1 MGFNAKVKRGAIAFL
16 LGLLLVMVGG
26 ELLIEKIAIFGFHDI
41 VNLDNPQQRPPQR
54 PEFRPDYSLADFETF
69 LRRLV
74 ARNYWFLSSQDLYN
88 YYYKDPPD
96 PIPQE
101 YRHRPKVMVSLDD
114 GYRDAHVNVL
124 PLLERL
130 YRETGEKIT
139 VVWFVNSSFM
149 GVRGTYLEHASCEE
163 LREGFRRGYY
173 DIQSHGANHDNLT
186 LISQEEVEKEVGR
199 SQQEL
204 RDCLTGLEGTETV
217 ANHLSY
223 PFGAIDDPALE
234 IVKLYHQ
241 SGYLYNT
248 RSLRLTPFRN
258 PYFIPRQT
266 VNRNTSVG
274 RLLRLAAGG
283 VVLGISS

>member
-1 MGFNAKVKRGAIAFL
+1 MLSNAKLKRWAIAFL
-16 LGLLLVMVGG
+16 LGLFLVMICG

-41 VNLDNPQQRPPQR
+41 VDVDNPQQQPPQR
-54 PEFRPDYSLADFETF
+54 PEFSADYSVEQFEDF
-69 LRRLV
+69 LRGLLE
-74 ARNYWFLSSQDLYN
+74 RNYWFLSSQDLYN
-88 YYYKDPPD
+88 YYFKTPPD
-96 PIPQE
+96 PVPE
-101 YRHRPKVMVSLDD
+101 PYRHRRKVMVSIDD
-114 GYRDAHVNVL
+114 GYRDAHLNVL

-130 YRETGEKIT
+130 YAETGEKIT

-149 GVRGTYLEHASCEE
+149 GVPGTYLEHASCEE
-163 LREGFRRGYY
+163 LREGFVRGYY

-186 LISQEEVEKEVGR
+186 LISDEEIHKEVGR

-204 RDCLTGLEGTETV
+204 RDCLAGLEGNETV

-223 PFGAIDDPALE
+223 PFGAIDDNALE
-234 IVKLYHQ
+234 IVKTYHQ

-266 VNRNTSVG
+266 VNQNTSVG

-283 VVLGISS
+283 WF

>member
-1 MGFNAKVKRGAIAFL
+1 MVSNAKLRRWAIAFI
-16 LGLLLVMVGG
+16 LGLFLVIIAG
-26 ELLIEKIAIFGFHDI
+26 EILVEKIAIFGFHDI
-41 VNLDNPQQRPPQR
+41 IDIDNPQKQLPRR
-54 PEFRPDYSLADFETF
+54 PEFSADYSIDKFEDF
-69 LRRLV
+69 LRQLLE
-74 ARNYWFLSSQDLYN
+74 RNYWFLSSNDLYN
-88 YYYKDPPD
+88 YYYKQPADPLPE
-96 PIPQE
+96 I
-101 YRHRPKVMVSLDD
+101 YKSRPKVMITIDD
-114 GYRDAHVNVL
+114 GYRDAHLNVL
-124 PLLERL
+124 PLLQRI

-139 VVWFVNSSFM
+139 VVWFINSSFM
-149 GVRGTYLEHASCEE
+149 GVPGTYLEHASCEE
-163 LREGFRRGYY
+163 LREGVIRGYY

-186 LISQEEVEKEVGR
+186 LISEEAVEKEVGR

-204 RDCLTGLEGTETV
+204 RDCLAELEGTETV

-223 PFGAIDDPALE
+223 PFGAIDDQALE

-283 VVLGISS
+283 WF

>member
-1 MGFNAKVKRGAIAFL
+1 MVSNAKLRRWAIAFL
-16 LGLLLVMVGG
+16 LGLILVMIGG

-41 VNLDNPQQRPPQR
+41 IEIDNPRNQPPQR
-54 PEFRPDYSLADFETF
+54 PEFSADYSINKFEAF
-69 LRRLV
+69 LRELV

-88 YYYKDPPD
+88 YYFKTPPD
-96 PIPQE
+96 PIPVN
-101 YRHRPKVMVSLDD
+101 YKSRPKVMVTIDD
-114 GYRDAHVNVL
+114 GYREAHLNVL
-124 PLLERL
+124 PLLEQL
-130 YRETGEKIT
+130 HRETVEKLT
-139 VVWFVNSSFM
+139 VVWFINSSFM
-149 GVRGTYLEHASCEE
+149 GVPGSYLEHASCEE
-163 LREGFRRGYY
+163 LREGVIRGYY

-186 LISQEEVEKEVGR
+186 LISEEEVHKEVGR

-204 RDCLTGLEGTETV
+204 RDCLAGLEGTETV
-217 ANHLSY
+217 ANHISY
-223 PFGAIDDPALE
+223 PFGAIDDNALE

-248 RSLRLTPFRN
+248 RSLRLTPFRD

-283 VVLGISS
+283 WF

>member
-1 MGFNAKVKRGAIAFL
+1 MVSNAKLRRWAIAFL
-16 LGLLLVMVGG
+16 LGLSLVIIGG

-41 VNLDNPQQRPPQR
+41 VDVDNPQQELPQR
-54 PEFRPDYSLADFETF
+54 PEFAADYRIDQFEEL
-69 LRRLV
+69 LRELV
-74 ARNYWFLSSQDLYN
+74 ERGYWFLSSQDLYN
-88 YYYKDPPD
+88 YYYKQPVDPL
-96 PIPQE
+96 PII
-101 YRHRPKVMVSLDD
+101 YKTRPKVMITIDD
-114 GYRDAHVNVL
+114 GYRDAHLNVL

-149 GVRGTYLEHASCEE
+149 GVPGTYLEHASCEE
-163 LREGFRRGYY
+163 LREGVMRGYY
-173 DIQSHGANHDNLT
+173 DIQSHGANHENLT
-186 LISQEEVEKEVGR
+186 LISDEDVDKEVRR

-204 RDCLTGLEGTETV
+204 RDCLAGLEGTETV

-223 PFGAIDDPALE
+223 PFGAIDDNALE
-234 IVKLYHQ
+234 IVETYHQ

-283 VVLGISS
+283 WF